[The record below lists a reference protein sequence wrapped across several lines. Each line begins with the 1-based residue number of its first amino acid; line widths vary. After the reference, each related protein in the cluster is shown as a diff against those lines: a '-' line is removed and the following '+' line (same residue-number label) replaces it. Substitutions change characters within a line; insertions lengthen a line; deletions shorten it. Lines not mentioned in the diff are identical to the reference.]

1 MDELTKKQPVKAKI
15 NKKIFGTL
23 CGIGAAVCYGTNPLG
38 AQLYREGMLPP
49 SVLFWRFG
57 LAFIIIAIVML
68 FRKERLRVTSR
79 EFGVLTGLGLL
90 FLASSLTLYVSFRMM
105 AVGVAST
112 ILFVYP
118 VITAAIMTIFF
129 KERLTVVTALSI
141 ALSFAGVLLLYWT
154 PGGGRLPLAGVV
166 LVLISALTYAV
177 YIIIMDRAHLNM
189 SSFKINFYVLIY
201 CALGNLVMALASG
214 GLQIPQT
221 TTSWFLVGWLAV
233 VPAILALVMM
243 VYSAK
248 YIGSTPTAIMG
259 ALEPTTAVLIGIFL
273 FGEAF
278 TTRLGIGIV
287 LIFIA
292 VIIIALQSNKK
303 KETTLKEVE
312 NRNRD

>member
-1 MDELTKKQPVKAKI
+1 M
-15 NKKIFGTL
+15 NKKIFGTI

-38 AQLYREGMLPP
+38 AQLYNEGMQPEC
-49 SVLFWRFG
+49 VLAWRFG
-57 LAFIIIAIVML
+57 LAWLIIAVVMM
-68 FRKERLRVTSR
+68 FRKESLKINRR
-79 EFGVLTGLGLL
+79 EFGALSALGLL
-90 FLASSLTLYVSFRMM
+90 FLASSFTLYLSFQKM

-118 VITAAIMTIFF
+118 VLTAGIMALFF
-129 KERLTVVTALSI
+129 KEKITLTTIVSI
-141 ALSFAGVLLLYWT
+141 VLSFLGVMLLYWNPDGT
-154 PGGGRLPLAGVV
+154 TLSTLGVV
-166 LVLISALTYAV
+166 LVLISALTYAI
-177 YIIIMDRAHLNM
+177 YIIVMNKAQLNM

-201 CALGNLVMALASG
+201 CALGNLLMALCFEG
-214 GLQIPQT
+214 GFQIPQT
-221 TTSWFLVGWLAV
+221 ATSWFYVGWLAV

-243 VYSAK
+243 VYAAK

-278 TTRLGIGIV
+278 TTNLAIGIV

-303 KETTLKEVE
+303 EKTSLNQK
-312 NRNRD
+312 

>member
-1 MDELTKKQPVKAKI
+1 MSDNQHNTLKA

-38 AQLYREGMLPP
+38 AQLYSEGMQPA

-68 FRKERLRVTSR
+68 FRKESLRINR
-79 EFGVLTGLGLL
+79 HEFGALTGLGLL
-90 FLASSLTLYVSFRMM
+90 FLASSLTLYMSFKLM

-118 VITAAIMTIFF
+118 VLTAGIMALFF
-129 KERLTVVTALSI
+129 KERLTFTTLLAIV
-141 ALSFAGVLLLYWT
+141 LSFVGVLLLYWSPDGT
-154 PGGGRLPLAGVV
+154 RLSATGVV

-177 YIIIMDRAHLNM
+177 YIIVMNRAKLNM

-201 CALGNLVMALASG
+201 CALGNLAMALCTG
-214 GLQIPQT
+214 GLQVPHGA
-221 TTSWFLVGWLAV
+221 TSWLCVGWLAV

-243 VYSAK
+243 VYAAK

-273 FGEAF
+273 FGEPFSPHAW
-278 TTRLGIGIV
+278 LSAS
-287 LIFIA
+287 L
-292 VIIIALQSNKK
+292 
-303 KETTLKEVE
+303 
-312 NRNRD
+312 